1 MKATSYVLWKR
12 RPINGF
18 NGNGNDR
25 KLPETINSLV
35 KVFDVILVNF
45 GVNETEVHTKQH
57 ILEVLF
63 VDKNS
68 MFVSEPILV
77 NHNLVNWIMIKTND
91 NYIVWSYHRLKY
103 VF

>member
-1 MKATSYVLWKR
+1 MSSPSMKATSYVLWKR

-45 GVNETEVHTKQH
+45 VVNG
-57 ILEVLF
+57 
-63 VDKNS
+63 
-68 MFVSEPILV
+68 
-77 NHNLVNWIMIKTND
+77 
-91 NYIVWSYHRLKY
+91 Y
-103 VF
+103 VTY